1 MTMLADQVSIPTDKL
16 LHMYR
21 LMYTIRVF
29 ETNAI
34 DLFQEGLIRGTTH
47 TYIGMEAV
55 GVGACAALE
64 PDDYITSTH
73 RGHGHLI
80 AKGGKRDRMMAE
92 LFARTTG
99 YCKGKGGSMHIADK
113 ETGILGAN
121 GVVGA
126 GIPLAAGAALSAK
139 LRGTQQV
146 AVSFFGDGATN
157 QGVFHETL
165 NLAAV
170 WELPVVFV
178 CENNRFGMGTPQREH
193 QRVEDIAAVRAP
205 AYDMPGLTVDGNDVL
220 KVYAAADEA
229 VTRAREGGG
238 PTLLNCDTYR
248 FRGHHIGDPG
258 TSYRDREEV
267 QEQERQRDPIRR
279 LAQVLTEEEGVS
291 EDELSALET
300 ELANELEEALEFAK
314 NSPEPLPEDALND
327 VYAGSVQP

>member
-1 MTMLADQVSIPTDKL
+1 MLKPSKEQML
-16 LHMYR
+16 WMYR
-21 LMYTIRVF
+21 KMVEIRQF
-29 ETNAI
+29 EEAA
-34 DLFQEGLIRGTTH
+34 GTLYQSGQLPGFLH
-47 TYIGMEAV
+47 LYIGEEATAV
-55 GVGACAALE
+55 GVCAHLE
-64 PDDYITSTH
+64 DADYITSTH

-80 AKGGKRDRMMAE
+80 AKGGERARMMAE

-113 ETGILGAN
+113 ATGILGAN

-126 GIPLAAGAALSAK
+126 GIPLAAGAGLSAK

-170 WELPVVFV
+170 WDLPVVFV

-193 QRVEDIAAVRAP
+193 QRVEDIAVRAP
-205 AYDMPGLTVDGNDVL
+205 AYDMPGVTVDGNDVL
-220 KVYAAADEA
+220 KVYAAAQAA
-229 VTRAREGGG
+229 VTRARDGGG

-267 QEQERQRDPIRR
+267 QEQERKRDPIRR
-279 LAQVLTEEEGVS
+279 LATVLTEKEGVT
-291 EDELSALET
+291 EEELSAIEA
-300 ELANELEEALEFAK
+300 ELAKDLEEALAFAK
-314 NSPEPLPEDALND
+314 SSPEPRPEDALED
-327 VYAGSVQP
+327 LYAGTLQP

>member
-1 MTMLADQVSIPTDKL
+1 MSKPTKEQMLF
-16 LHMYR
+16 MYR
-21 LMYTIRVF
+21 KMVEIRQF
-29 ETNAI
+29 EEAA
-34 DLFQEGLIRGTTH
+34 GTLYQSGQLPGFLH
-47 TYIGMEAV
+47 LYIGEEATAV
-55 GVGACAALE
+55 GVCVHLN
-64 PDDYITSTH
+64 DNDYITSTH

-139 LRGTQQV
+139 IRGTDQI

-178 CENNRFGMGTPQREH
+178 CENNRFGMGTPQHEH
-193 QRVEDIAAVRAP
+193 QRVEDIAVRAP
-205 AYDMPGLTVDGNDVL
+205 AYDIPGVTVDGNDVL
-220 KVYAAADEA
+220 KVYAEAHEA
-229 VTRAREGGG
+229 VKRAREGSG

-279 LAQVLTEEEGVS
+279 LAQVLTEDEGVTQ
-291 EDELSALET
+291 EELESLEA

-314 NSPEPLPEDALND
+314 NSPEPLPEDALED
-327 VYAGSVQP
+327 VYADEIQP

>member
-1 MTMLADQVSIPTDKL
+1 MSKPSEDRMLW
-16 LHMYR
+16 MYR
-21 LMYTIRVF
+21 KMVEIRQF
-29 ETNAI
+29 EEAA
-34 DLFQEGLIRGTTH
+34 GTLYQSGQLPGFLH
-47 TYIGMEAV
+47 LYIGEEATAV
-55 GVGACAALE
+55 GVCAHLE
-64 PDDYITSTH
+64 DADYITSTH

-113 ETGILGAN
+113 ATGILGAN

-126 GIPLAAGAALSAK
+126 GIPLAAGAGLSAK

-170 WELPVVFV
+170 WDLPVVFV

-193 QRVEDIAAVRAP
+193 QRVEDIAVRAP
-205 AYDMPGLTVDGNDVL
+205 AYDMPGVTVDGNDVL
-220 KVYAAADEA
+220 KVYDAAQKA

-267 QEQERQRDPIRR
+267 QEQERKRDPIRR
-279 LAQVLTEEEGVS
+279 LAAVLTEKEGVT
-291 EDELSALET
+291 EVQLSAIEA
-300 ELANELEEALEFAK
+300 ELAKDLEDALAFAK
-314 NSPEPLPEDALND
+314 SSPEPLPEDALAD
-327 VYAGSVQP
+327 LYAGTIQP

>member
-1 MTMLADQVSIPTDKL
+1 MSKPSQDQMLW
-16 LHMYR
+16 MYR
-21 LMYTIRVF
+21 KMVEIRQF
-29 ETNAI
+29 EEAA
-34 DLFQEGLIRGTTH
+34 GTLYQSGQLPGFLH
-47 TYIGMEAV
+47 LYIGEEATAV
-55 GVGACAALE
+55 GVCAHLE
-64 PDDYITSTH
+64 DADYITSTH

-113 ETGILGAN
+113 ATGILGAN

-126 GIPLAAGAALSAK
+126 GIPLAAGAGLSAK

-170 WELPVVFV
+170 WDLPVVFV
-178 CENNRFGMGTPQREH
+178 CENNRFGMGTPQHEH
-193 QRVEDIAAVRAP
+193 QRVEDIAVRAP
-205 AYDMPGLTVDGNDVL
+205 AYDMPGVTVDGNDVL
-220 KVYAAADEA
+220 KVYDAAQEA

-267 QEQERQRDPIRR
+267 QEQERKRDPIRR
-279 LAQVLTEEEGVS
+279 LAAVLTEKEGVT
-291 EDELSALET
+291 EAQLSAIEA
-300 ELANELEEALEFAK
+300 ELAKDLEDALAFAK
-314 NSPEPLPEDALND
+314 SSPEPLPEDALED
-327 VYAGSVQP
+327 LYAGPITV

>member
-1 MTMLADQVSIPTDKL
+1 MSKPTKEQMLF
-16 LHMYR
+16 MYR
-21 LMYTIRVF
+21 KMVEIRQF
-29 ETNAI
+29 EEAA
-34 DLFQEGLIRGTTH
+34 GTLYQSGQLPGFLH
-47 TYIGMEAV
+47 LYIGEEATAV
-55 GVGACAALE
+55 GVCSHLND
-64 PDDYITSTH
+64 DDYITSTH

-139 LRGTQQV
+139 YRGTQQI

-178 CENNRFGMGTPQREH
+178 CENNRFGMGTPQHEH
-193 QRVEDIAAVRAP
+193 QRVIDIAVRAP
-205 AYDMPGLTVDGNDVL
+205 AYDIPGLTVDGNDVL
-220 KVYAAADEA
+220 KVYAAAEEA
-229 VTRAREGGG
+229 VKRARAGGG

-279 LAQVLTEEEGVS
+279 LAEVLTEAEEVTQT
-291 EDELSALET
+291 ELDAIET

-314 NSPEPLPEDALND
+314 NSPEPSPEDALDD
-327 VYAGSVQP
+327 VYAGSIQP

>member
-1 MTMLADQVSIPTDKL
+1 MSKPSQDRMLW
-16 LHMYR
+16 MYR
-21 LMYTIRVF
+21 KMVEIRQF
-29 ETNAI
+29 EEAA
-34 DLFQEGLIRGTTH
+34 GTLYQSGQLPGFLH
-47 TYIGMEAV
+47 LYIGEEATAV
-55 GVGACAALE
+55 GVCAHLE
-64 PDDYITSTH
+64 DADYITSTH

-113 ETGILGAN
+113 ATGILGAN

-126 GIPLAAGAALSAK
+126 GIPLAAGAGLSAK

-170 WELPVVFV
+170 WDLPVVFV

-193 QRVEDIAAVRAP
+193 QRVEDIAVRAP
-205 AYDMPGLTVDGNDVL
+205 AYDMPGVTVDGNDVL
-220 KVYAAADEA
+220 KVYDAAQEA

-267 QEQERQRDPIRR
+267 QEQERKRDPIRR
-279 LAQVLTEEEGVS
+279 LAAVLTEKEGVT
-291 EDELSALET
+291 EAQLSAIEA
-300 ELANELEEALEFAK
+300 ELAKDLEDALAFAK
-314 NSPEPLPEDALND
+314 NSPEPLPEDALED
-327 VYAGSVQP
+327 LYAGTITV

>member
-1 MTMLADQVSIPTDKL
+1 MSKPTKEQMLF
-16 LHMYR
+16 MYR
-21 LMYTIRVF
+21 KMVEIRQF
-29 ETNAI
+29 EEAA
-34 DLFQEGLIRGTTH
+34 GTLYQSGQLPGFLH
-47 TYIGMEAV
+47 LYIGEEATAV
-55 GVGACAALE
+55 GVCAHLND
-64 PDDYITSTH
+64 DDYITSTH

-139 LRGTQQV
+139 IRGTAQI

-157 QGVFHETL
+157 QGVFHESL

-178 CENNRFGMGTPQREH
+178 CENNRFGMGTPQHEH
-193 QRVEDIAAVRAP
+193 QRVEDIAVRAP
-205 AYDMPGLTVDGNDVL
+205 AYDIPGVTVDGNDVL
-220 KVYAAADEA
+220 KVYAEAHEA
-229 VTRAREGGG
+229 VKRAREGGG

-279 LAQVLTEEEGVS
+279 LAQVLTEDEGVKQ
-291 EDELSALET
+291 EELESLET
-300 ELANELEEALEFAK
+300 ELANELEEALEFAQ
-314 NSPEPLPEDALND
+314 NSPEPLPEDALDD
-327 VYAGSVQP
+327 VYAGDIQP

>member
-1 MTMLADQVSIPTDKL
+1 MSKPTKEQMLF
-16 LHMYR
+16 MYR
-21 LMYTIRVF
+21 KMVEIRQF
-29 ETNAI
+29 EEAA
-34 DLFQEGLIRGTTH
+34 GTLYQSGQLPGFLH
-47 TYIGMEAV
+47 LYIGEEGTAV
-55 GVGACAALE
+55 GVCTHLE
-64 PDDYITSTH
+64 DDDYITSTH

-80 AKGGKRDRMMAE
+80 AKGGRRDRMMAE

-139 LRGTQQV
+139 FRGTQQV

-178 CENNRFGMGTPQREH
+178 CENNRFGMGTPQSEH
-193 QRVEDIAAVRAP
+193 QLIEDIAVRAP
-205 AYDMPGLTVDGNDVL
+205 AYDIPGVTVDGNDVL

-267 QEQERQRDPIRR
+267 QEQERERDPIRR
-279 LAQVLTEEEGVS
+279 LAQVLIDEEEVTQ
-291 EDELSALET
+291 EELDSLES
-300 ELANELEEALEFAK
+300 ELADELEEALEFAK
-314 NSPEPLPEDALND
+314 NSPDPLPEDALED
-327 VYAGSVQP
+327 VYAGSIQP

>member
-1 MTMLADQVSIPTDKL
+1 MLKPSKPSQDRML
-16 LHMYR
+16 WMYR
-21 LMYTIRVF
+21 KMVEIRQF
-29 ETNAI
+29 EEAA
-34 DLFQEGLIRGTTH
+34 GTLYQSGQLPGFLH
-47 TYIGMEAV
+47 LYIGEEATAV
-55 GVGACAALE
+55 GVCAHLE
-64 PDDYITSTH
+64 DADYITSTH

-113 ETGILGAN
+113 ATGILGAN

-126 GIPLAAGAALSAK
+126 GIPLAAGAGLSAK

-170 WELPVVFV
+170 WDLPVVFV

-193 QRVEDIAAVRAP
+193 QRVEDIAVRAP
-205 AYDMPGLTVDGNDVL
+205 AYDMPGVTVDGNDVL
-220 KVYAAADEA
+220 KVYDAAQKA

-267 QEQERQRDPIRR
+267 QEQERKRDPIRR
-279 LAQVLTEEEGVS
+279 LAAVLTEKEGVT
-291 EDELSALET
+291 EAQLSAIEA
-300 ELANELEEALEFAK
+300 ELAKDLEDALAFAK
-314 NSPEPLPEDALND
+314 SSPEPLPEDALED
-327 VYAGSVQP
+327 LYAGTITV

>member
-1 MTMLADQVSIPTDKL
+1 MSKPTKEQMLF
-16 LHMYR
+16 MYR
-21 LMYTIRVF
+21 KMVEIRQF
-29 ETNAI
+29 EEAA
-34 DLFQEGLIRGTTH
+34 GTLYQSGQLPGFLH
-47 TYIGMEAV
+47 LYIGEEATAV
-55 GVGACAALE
+55 GVCTHLKD
-64 PDDYITSTH
+64 DDYITSTH

-139 LRGTQQV
+139 YRGTQQI

-178 CENNRFGMGTPQREH
+178 CENNRFGMGTPQHEH
-193 QRVEDIAAVRAP
+193 QRIVDLAVRAP
-205 AYDMPGLTVDGNDVL
+205 AYDIPGLTVDGNDVL
-220 KVYAAADEA
+220 KVFTAAEEA
-229 VTRAREGGG
+229 VKRAREGGG

-279 LAQVLTEEEGVS
+279 LAQVLTEEENVTQ
-291 EDELSALET
+291 EELDTMAT

-314 NSPEPLPEDALND
+314 NSPEPLPEDALDD
-327 VYAGSVQP
+327 VYAGSIQP